1 MAYAWRRCLAALAV
15 LFAASILIF
24 LLLHLAPGNP
34 ATFLAGP
41 DATQA
46 QVDAVEKALHLN
58 ESLPAQ
64 YWQWLTGI
72 LSGNPGQS
80 YILHRPI
87 GTLIAERLGSTVQ
100 LMIGAA
106 VLMCLLGLL
115 LGVAAAE
122 SNRRVWRAIVDFLST
137 VALSAPP
144 FVSSVLF
151 IFLFAITW
159 RILPAGGQA
168 SFWSNPTFN
177 IQYLAMPS
185 IAIALPGSAVIGRLL
200 ATEMRRT
207 RQEEFVRTA
216 IAKGA
221 SRAAV
226 TTRHVIPNSIGP
238 ALVEAGIRI
247 GEMFAGSVVVE
258 SLFARS
264 GIGSLLVNA
273 VEDRDYFLANDLLL
287 LSVAFAIV
295 MQLLTELGMSR
306 LDRRLTLTGG
316 LG

>member
-15 LFAASILIF
+15 LFVASILIF

-64 YWQWLTGI
+64 YWQWLAGI

>member
-15 LFAASILIF
+15 LLAASILIF

-64 YWQWLTGI
+64 YWQWLAGI

-221 SRAAV
+221 SRVAV

>member
-1 MAYAWRRCLAALAV
+1 MAYAGKRCLAALVV
-15 LFAASILIF
+15 LLAASIVIF
-24 LLLHLAPGNP
+24 MLLHLAPGNP
-34 ATFLAGP
+34 ATLLAGP
-41 DATQA
+41 DATQP
-46 QVDAVEKALHLN
+46 QIDAVARSLDLN
-58 ESLPAQ
+58 QAVPVQ
-64 YWQWLTGI
+64 YWHWLTGV
-72 LSGNPGQS
+72 LSGDLGES

-87 GTLIAERLGSTVQ
+87 GSLISQRLGSTIQ
-100 LMIGAA
+100 LMVGAA
-106 VLMCLLGLL
+106 VLMCVLGLL

-122 SNRRVWRAIVDFLST
+122 SSRRVWRSLVDLLST
-137 VALSAPP
+137 IALSAPP
-144 FVSSVLF
+144 FVSSVVF
-151 IFLFAITW
+151 VFLFAITW
-159 RILPAGGQA
+159 RLLPAGGQA
-168 SFWSNPTFN
+168 DLWSDPSFS

-185 IAIALPGSAVIGRLL
+185 VAIAIPGSAVIGRLL

-221 SRAAV
+221 SRWRV
-226 TTRHVIPNSIGP
+226 TIRHVVPNSVGP

-273 VEDRDYFLANDLLL
+273 VEDRDYLLANDLLL
-287 LSVAFAIV
+287 LSVGFAIV

-306 LDRRLTLTGG
+306 LDRRLALTER
-316 LG
+316 LP

>member
-15 LFAASILIF
+15 LFVASILIF

-64 YWQWLTGI
+64 YWQWLAGI

-221 SRAAV
+221 SRVAV